1 MNISIP
7 LIISLLV
14 IFGVY
19 TLAKIVNVHRI
30 DMLERQLEM
39 VDTQLENCKEHD
51 RMLSLLKLRKKIRKR
66 IDSY

>member
-14 IFGVY
+14 VFGVY

-39 VDTQLENCKEHD
+39 VDTQLENCKDHD
-51 RMLSLLKLRKKIRKR
+51 RMLSLLKLRKKIRQK
-66 IDSY
+66 IDNY

>member
-7 LIISLLV
+7 IIISLLV
-14 IFGVY
+14 VSGVY

-39 VDTQLENCKEHD
+39 VDTQLENCKDYD
-51 RMLSLLKLRKKIRKR
+51 RMLNLLKLRKKIRKR
-66 IDSY
+66 IDNY

>member
-14 IFGVY
+14 VFGVY

-39 VDTQLENCKEHD
+39 IDTQLESCHDYD
-51 RMLSLLKLRKKIRKR
+51 RMLGLLKLRKKIRQK

>member
-14 IFGVY
+14 VFGVY

-39 VDTQLENCKEHD
+39 IDTQLESCHDYD
-51 RMLSLLKLRKKIRKR
+51 RMLNLLKLRKKIRKR
-66 IDSY
+66 IDNY